1 MDRKGGEKMKRNK
14 LIIVMISI
22 IAIGLFALPA
32 TFSYSN
38 DMHTFKQ
45 IDPTNA
51 TTINAFCLKCHDDT
65 INAQLIASDTG
76 LYTNLDGTIHSSIG
90 CQGCHQITGGAG
102 GPGYNKGQVTT
113 EHAARLPSCLECHSG
128 TSGVIGVTKLMEIGD
143 ATHELMAPTEAHKNF
158 NTTSDND
165 IQCIGCHTLT
175 PVTGTV
181 SASISSPPV
190 DISGLRIG

>member
-1 MDRKGGEKMKRNK
+1 MKRNK

-45 IDPTNA
+45 VDPTNA
-51 TTINAFCLKCHDDT
+51 TTINNFCLKCHDDT
-65 INAQLIASDTG
+65 IKTQLDASDTG

-90 CQGCHQITGGAG
+90 CQGCHQITTTVVDQQN
-102 GPGYNKGQVTT
+102 GYGKGMVTT

-128 TSGVIGVTKLMEIGD
+128 ETGIVGVTKLMAVGD
-143 ATHELMAPTEAHKNF
+143 AAHELMVSSEAHKNF
-158 NTTSDND
+158 NTTTDND

-190 DISGLRIG
+190 EISGLTIG